1 MSVRNL
7 PAVVAAAVLGAI
19 ALAAPATAAAEQ
31 TAVSGITSGRVG
43 PTITALV
50 GLIGVVVGSLTLAR
64 AGRIG
69 TGNARRGAIVAL
81 GSGLISVALGG
92 LFAAMADGG
101 PGTGNGIVGAYV
113 AVVLGLIGL
122 VLGGLTLNRSR
133 AASPT
138 R

>member
-1 MSVRNL
+1 MSVRHL
-7 PAVVAAAVLGAI
+7 PAFVAAAVLGAI
-19 ALAAPATAAAEQ
+19 ALAAPAAAAGEE

-92 LFAAMADGG
+92 LFAATADGG

-133 AASPT
+133 AASLT